1 MKIQAL
7 LFDGFDELDFFGVF
21 EPLRMANFDVTTRS
35 LYDDETVQAAYGTRI
50 SVDAPFSLGDKPDLL
65 LLPGGGWLSRSS
77 QGAWAE
83 AEKGDILDLV
93 RECHSAGVILASVC
107 TGSLILARAG
117 LLDGR
122 PATTNHAAV
131 NELIEL
137 GAKFVPAR
145 VVDDGNIVTAS
156 GITASLDLGLWLVE
170 RFASQ
175 SAALIVSSKLEF
187 EPRGLVAKA
196 VLFM

>member
-1 MKIQAL
+1 MNIQAL

-21 EPLRMANFDVTTRS
+21 EPLRMAKFDVATRS
-35 LYDDETVQAAYGTRI
+35 LYDDEIVHAAYGTKI
-50 SVDAPFSLGDKPDLL
+50 CVDAPFTLGDKPDVLL
-65 LLPGGGWLSRSS
+65 IPGGGWLARSP

-83 AEKGDILDLV
+83 AEKGVILDLV
-93 RECHSAGVILASVC
+93 RECHKAGVILASVC
-107 TGSLILARAG
+107 TGSLVLARAG
-117 LLDGR
+117 LLNDR
-122 PATTNHAAV
+122 PATTNQGAV
-131 NELIEL
+131 SELIEL
-137 GAKFVPAR
+137 GAKFVRAR

-175 SAALIVSSKLEF
+175 SAALVVSSKLEF